1 MYVQSFACCFF
12 GLLPSVVVAL
22 VAVSRSK
29 SVLVISSVWF
39 QLPQLSS
46 TRNNVSISVLAVSL
60 LRAQHSSFYSYCI
73 FQFQPAPSTL
83 PINCFPFFFISP
95 CGFVELELLQA
106 LRSAYGSNKILL

>member
-1 MYVQSFACCFF
+1 MLFF

-39 QLPQLSS
+39 KLPQLSS
-46 TRNNVSISVLAVSL
+46 IRKNISRIVSVLAVSL
-60 LRAQHSSFYSYCI
+60 LCAQHSSFYLYCI
-73 FQFQPAPSTL
+73 LQFQPASSTS

-95 CGFVELELLQA
+95 CGFVESELLRA
-106 LRSAYGSNKILL
+106 LRSAYGSYIC